1 MKGWNYMDDDEFI
14 RSRRGDL
21 AQRTAKVLAEM
32 SVSPNVKDVER
43 ELHRIV
49 GTCGTFGLV
58 KGAHQAEQLLLGIRD
73 GKDALVENLSAELLA
88 LSVLFLDE
96 GKS

>member
-1 MKGWNYMDDDEFI
+1 MDEDEFI

-21 AQRTAKVLAEM
+21 AQRTAKVLAEL
-32 SVSPNVKDVER
+32 SVSPDVATVER

-58 KGAHQAEQLLLGIRD
+58 EGAQRAEQLLEGVRSGLNE
-73 GKDALVENLSAELLA
+73 LSYLSAELLA
-88 LSVLFLDE
+88 LSVIFLDE
-96 GKS
+96 GGK

>member
-1 MKGWNYMDDDEFI
+1 MDDDEFI

-32 SVSPNVKDVER
+32 SVSPNVEDVER

-58 KGAHQAEQLLLGIRD
+58 KGANQAEQLLLGIRD
-73 GKDALVENLSAELLA
+73 GKDVLAENLSAELLA
-88 LSVLFLDE
+88 LSVMFLDE
-96 GKS
+96 GKN